1 MYSRRASRILL
12 PALCILAMAGA
23 ASGQQ
28 QQQQGQQSQPRE
40 APVAGVVPLGVA
52 VAEAELVAKGWRA
65 RKLLSQ
71 PVYNDRNEK
80 IGAIEDFVISPDG
93 KVSLAIL
100 EVGGFL
106 GIGEHRVAIPLEQFQ
121 QIHPRLVLPGADK
134 NALKK
139 LPEFHYT

>member
-1 MYSRRASRILL
+1 MYTKRASRIVL

-28 QQQQGQQSQPRE
+28 QGQQGQQSQPRE
-40 APVAGVVPLGVA
+40 APVAGTIPLGVA
-52 VAEAELVAKGWRA
+52 VAKAELVAKGWRA
-65 RKLLSQ
+65 TRLLGE

-80 IGAIEDFVISPDG
+80 IGEIEDFVISPDG

-106 GIGEHRVAIPLEQFQ
+106 DLGEHRVAIPVEQFKQ
-121 QIHPRLVLPGADK
+121 VYPRLVLPGADK

-139 LPEFHYT
+139 LPEFHYA

>member
-1 MYSRRASRILL
+1 MYTKRASRIVL

-28 QQQQGQQSQPRE
+28 QGQQGQQSQPRE
-40 APVAGVVPLGVA
+40 APVAGTIPLGVT
-52 VAEAELVAKGWRA
+52 VAKAELVAKGWRA
-65 RKLLSQ
+65 TRLLGQ

-80 IGAIEDFVISPDG
+80 IGEVEDFVISPDG
-93 KVSLAIL
+93 KVSLAII

-106 GIGEHRVAIPLEQFQ
+106 DLGEHRVAIPVEQFQ
-121 QIHPRLVLPGADK
+121 KVYPRLVLPGADK

-139 LPEFHYT
+139 LPEFHYA

>member
-1 MYSRRASRILL
+1 MYTKRASRIVL

-28 QQQQGQQSQPRE
+28 QGQQGQQSQPRE
-40 APVAGVVPLGVA
+40 APVAGTIPLGVA
-52 VAEAELVAKGWRA
+52 VAKAELVAKGWRA
-65 RKLLSQ
+65 TRLLGE

-80 IGAIEDFVISPDG
+80 IGEIEDFVISPDG
-93 KVSLAIL
+93 KVSLAII

-106 GIGEHRVAIPLEQFQ
+106 DLGEHRVAIPVEQFQ
-121 QIHPRLVLPGADK
+121 QVYPRLVLPGADK

-139 LPEFHYT
+139 LPEFHYA